1 MSTATHLLP
10 LSENLAAIVD
20 SAALPLR
27 PSDRPLFLEEVGAE
41 LSRQPAIGPGVV
53 FRIVKD
59 IQRDIS
65 NRRRSLI
72 EGPSGTL
79 IRVVAALGCRA
90 GMSAARAH
98 RVVCARPRRLSN
110 LCAAHR

>member
-41 LSRQPAIGPGVV
+41 LSRRPAIGPGVV
-53 FRIVKD
+53 FRIVKE
-59 IQRDIS
+59 IQRRYFEPPAQPYRGS
-65 NRRRSLI
+65 
-72 EGPSGTL
+72 
-79 IRVVAALGCRA
+79 RA
-90 GMSAARAH
+90 G
-98 RVVCARPRRLSN
+98 L
-110 LCAAHR
+110 